1 MQELRELAPKLTP
14 ITYET
19 LANAT
24 LLALDAMGV
33 MPTRATTRLNV
44 AQCAGESGLNTCYN
58 YCISGIKAKPNNGR
72 TCWQYFATTERFSAA
87 QIAYAQKLGP
97 GLVTV
102 LEAPTATRKGKVR
115 IAPKHPYCCFRAY
128 ESLQDAMQDHLETL
142 RRTFP
147 RAWAAL
153 LTGDVDAFA
162 HGLKLDGYYTAD
174 EDDYEAML
182 KSRLREEMRKIDD
195 SNIVWGDVQ

>member
-1 MQELRELAPKLTP
+1 M
-14 ITYET
+14 
-19 LANAT
+19 
-24 LLALDAMGV
+24 
-33 MPTRATTRLNV
+33 
-44 AQCAGESGLNTCYN
+44 N
-58 YCISGIKAKPNNGR
+58 YCISGIKTKPNNGR
-72 TCWQYFATTERFSAA
+72 TCWQYFTTTERFNAA

-102 LEAPTATRKGKVR
+102 IESPSATRKGKVR

-147 RAWAAL
+147 HAWAAL

-182 KSRLREEMRKIDD
+182 KSQLREVMRKIDD